1 MVAESYTSLITYN
14 PLSVRENAPI
24 SEAVELFVASG
35 VSTLPVV
42 DAERKVRGVIRCAS
56 AVAAAQRDTS
66 GGGRLLVSDM
76 VREVKVQLN
85 ESAAPSEIIDA
96 LLAAG
101 ERSLPI
107 VREGRLIGVVS
118 RSDVLREFSYGEL
131 ECSRRPVSELMH
143 GRESGFDLHADPRE
157 VLKCLRSERLP
168 LVVVLQGECP
178 VGVATVEQ
186 LCKAIDRDG
195 EQGLM
200 QIATLQV
207 VTCLPQ
213 VGAAKAAE
221 LLLDAHGLAVAVVDR
236 QNCHLGTL
244 TVESLLELIAD
255 ALRCVE
261 TPA

>member
-24 SEAVELFVASG
+24 SEAVELFEASG

-42 DAERKVRGVIRCAS
+42 DAERKVVGVIRRVS
-56 AVAAAQRDTS
+56 AVAEAQRDS
-66 GGGRLLVSDM
+66 SHGGCTLVSDV
-76 VREVKVQLN
+76 VRVVDVRLN

-101 ERSLPI
+101 ERSLPV
-107 VREGRLIGVVS
+107 VRDERLIGVVS
-118 RSDVLREFSYGEL
+118 RSDILREFSYGERQ
-131 ECSRRPVSELMH
+131 CSRQPVSDLMY

-157 VLKCLRSERLP
+157 VLECLRRERLP
-168 LVVVLQGECP
+168 VAVVLQGECP

-186 LCKAIDRDG
+186 LCEAINCDG
-195 EQGLM
+195 ERNLM
-200 QIATLQV
+200 QIAASHV

-213 VGAAKAAE
+213 VAAAKAAE
-221 LLLDAHGLAVAVVDR
+221 QLLDAHGLAVAVVDR
-236 QNCHLGTL
+236 QNCHQGTL
-244 TVESLLELIAD
+244 TVESLLMRIAEE
-255 ALRCVE
+255 LRCAE